1 MLMEPVGISVENDER
16 AACSGFCSRCGRQH
30 VLPVGPAARPAR
42 ELLRAL
48 TKAGRIDLHAD
59 ESQADP
65 RFSTAPLF
73 GEARGHMFGVL
84 VCRDRQ
90 GRTGVL
96 KAFSGQFNGVWRVP
110 GWVPPLVDVDA
121 LTSMSFGVER
131 FIKHLGR
138 KMDAL
143 PQGSPER
150 AVLADRRRAV
160 SRALMRDIH
169 ALYRIPNFRRELQPL
184 PRIVLGNGGIPSGT
198 ADCCAPKLLGYAARH
213 SLTPLGVAEF
223 YVGRDNRSGT
233 RRHGGVY
240 ASCKDKCGRIL
251 GYMLCG
257 LDGA

>member
-1 MLMEPVGISVENDER
+1 MLMEPIGISAENDER

-48 TKAGRIDLHAD
+48 TRAGRIDLHVD
-59 ESQADP
+59 ESLADP
-65 RFSTAPLF
+65 RFSTASLF

-121 LTSMSFGVER
+121 LTAMSCGVER
-131 FIKHLGR
+131 FIKRLGR
-138 KMDAL
+138 DMDAL
-143 PQGSPER
+143 PQGSPAR
-150 AVLADRRRAV
+150 TALADRRRAI

-169 ALYRIPNFRRELQPL
+169 ALYRIPNFRRELHSL
-184 PRIVLGNGGIPSGT
+184 PRIVLGDGGIPSGT